1 MELNYNIMDSEII
14 MKLLNEDER
23 TKVSELWCKLGDLS
37 EELDNLLSSI
47 TSKKNRNPNTQEF
60 QILEADIEDALSF
73 TDTCIDIL
81 NRYKL

>member
-1 MELNYNIMDSEII
+1 MESEII

-23 TKVSELWCKLGDLS
+23 SKVSELWCKLGDLS
-37 EELDNLLSSI
+37 EELGNLLSLI
-47 TSKKNRNPNTQEF
+47 TSKKNSNPNTHEF
-60 QILEADIEDALSF
+60 KILEADIEDALSF

>member
-1 MELNYNIMDSEII
+1 MELNDYIMDSEEI

-23 TKVSELWCKLGDLS
+23 IKVSELWCKIVNLS

-47 TSKKNRNPNTQEF
+47 TSKKNRNANTQEC

-73 TDTCIDIL
+73 ADTCIDIL

>member
-1 MELNYNIMDSEII
+1 
-14 MKLLNEDER
+14 MKLLDENER
-23 TKVSELWCKLGDLS
+23 AKISELWCKLGDLS

-47 TSKKNRNPNTQEF
+47 TSKKNRNQNSPEF

>member
-1 MELNYNIMDSEII
+1 MELNDYIMDSEEI

-23 TKVSELWCKLGDLS
+23 TKVSELWCKIVNLS

-73 TDTCIDIL
+73 ADTCIDIL